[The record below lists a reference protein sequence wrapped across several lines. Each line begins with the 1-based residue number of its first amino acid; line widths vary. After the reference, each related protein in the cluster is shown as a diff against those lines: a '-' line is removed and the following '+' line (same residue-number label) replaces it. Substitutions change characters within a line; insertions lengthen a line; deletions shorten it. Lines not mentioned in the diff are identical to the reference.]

1 MFESLT
7 TTEKLLITF
16 LVTFPVVGDIV
27 IDSLYYYAGI
37 DLIFY

>member
-7 TTEKLLITF
+7 TTEKLLIT
-16 LVTFPVVGDIV
+16 LVVTCPVLSDIA

>member
-7 TTEKLLITF
+7 TTEKLLIT
-16 LVTFPVVGDIV
+16 LVVTCPVLDIV